1 LVVANKALQNSYQ
14 LLESNYVLAIAPK
27 SSKSIISTAGLV
39 GDSAKE
45 SLY

>member
-1 LVVANKALQNSYQ
+1 VL
-14 LLESNYVLAIAPK
+14 LAIAPK

-45 SLY
+45 IFVLGFIQLSIISGY